1 MESIIDMLIAQ
12 KAELRVTNAWIAE
25 ESRVPESTVTKVL
38 NKTNKSPS
46 LATIIPMA
54 AALGVSMTPQI
65 IGRVEEKIVEQ
76 VTEQMAE
83 EVNKP
88 TPSETIA
95 QELSRQYER
104 LLNEKDNRMN
114 DKDKQIRQLWFV
126 ISILSALFL
135 LCVVAFACIS
145 IHDRSILDREIVEM
159 VSGSANTFIAL

>member
-65 IGRVEEKIVEQ
+65 IGRVEEKSWNRSP
-76 VTEQMAE
+76 
-83 EVNKP
+83 NKW
-88 TPSETIA
+88 
-95 QELSRQYER
+95 Q
-104 LLNEKDNRMN
+104 K
-114 DKDKQIRQLWFV
+114 
-126 ISILSALFL
+126 
-135 LCVVAFACIS
+135 
-145 IHDRSILDREIVEM
+145 RSTNQPLPRR
-159 VSGSANTFIAL
+159 